1 MRGGAGGIGVVSRSE
16 RGMVG
21 GDGMSC
27 GSGVSV
33 CFPKTG
39 GGFSLEVVLEVFCL
53 HCLPFRLSYRSPSS
67 AFSAA
72 VSLGC

>member
-1 MRGGAGGIGVVSRSE
+1 MLASELLGICEGKRWGEGIVRGGAGGIGVVSCSE

-33 CFPKTG
+33 CFLKT
-39 GGFSLEVVLEVFCL
+39 
-53 HCLPFRLSYRSPSS
+53 
-67 AFSAA
+67 
-72 VSLGC
+72 